1 MIRLALLIFG
11 KNATSH
17 DVMSVG
23 TWDQYTFTDDV
34 NLGHLIKEW
43 LTGLSML

>member
-1 MIRLALLIFG
+1 MIRLALWIFG
-11 KNATSH
+11 KNATY

-34 NLGHLIKEW
+34 NLGHLIKVW